1 METQRL
7 ECLKMRLKILEVEQ
21 DNAAAA
27 AAERDK
33 ESFFKREKDEACSLL
48 LVFQQSKGLSLV
60 LSKQQTKYRI

>member
-1 METQRL
+1 
-7 ECLKMRLKILEVEQ
+7 MRLKILEVEQ
-21 DNAAAA
+21 DNAAA

>member
-1 METQRL
+1 
-7 ECLKMRLKILEVEQ
+7 MRLKILEVEQ
-21 DNAAAA
+21 DNAA